1 MTEEQTVAVLGA
13 GGTMGRPMAANLCRA
28 GLAVRA
34 WNRSLEKAEP
44 LRDKGAQVLDTPEA
58 AAQGADIVLTMLAD
72 TDAVLES
79 ARPALASAGPDV
91 LWLQMSTVGEDGTDR
106 CLALA
111 RELGVGFLDAP
122 VLGTKQPA
130 QDGALVVLA
139 SGPPDL
145 RERAQAV
152 FDAVGQKTIWVGE
165 AGAATRLKLVANS
178 WVLTV
183 VEGAAETFALAEGFG
198 LDPQLFLDAIEG
210 GALDLP
216 YLRLKG
222 KAIMQREFEPS
233 FSLRL
238 AAKDARLVDQSARA
252 ADLDLPLFAAIAQR
266 MTKGAQDHG
275 EKDMSATY
283 LTASGRGGRS

>member
-1 MTEEQTVAVLGA
+1 MSQGQTVAVLGA

-44 LRDKGAQVLDTPEA
+44 LRDEGAEVFDSAEA
-58 AAQGADIVLTMLAD
+58 AARGADIVLTMLAD

-79 ARPALASAGPDV
+79 ARHALASAGPEV

-139 SGPPDL
+139 SGAQEL
-145 RERAQAV
+145 RERAQTV

-222 KAIMQREFEPS
+222 KAIMQRDFKPS

-238 AAKDARLVDQSARA
+238 AAKDARLVDQSAQA
-252 ADLDLPLFAAIAQR
+252 AHLDLPLFAAIARR
-266 MTKGAQDHG
+266 MTEGARDHG

-283 LTASGRGGRS
+283 LTASARGDG